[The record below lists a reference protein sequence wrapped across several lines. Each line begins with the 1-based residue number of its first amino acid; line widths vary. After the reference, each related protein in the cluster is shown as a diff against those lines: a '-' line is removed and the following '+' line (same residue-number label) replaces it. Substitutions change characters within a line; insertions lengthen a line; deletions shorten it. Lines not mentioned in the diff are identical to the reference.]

1 MRFYDVTMLLLLQ
14 LQAGAVGANN

>member
-14 LQAGAVGANN
+14 LQAGPVGGE